1 MRGVVSC
8 GMAAALAY
16 LGLSDSFDAV
26 YGASAGALN
35 GSFFVTGKMPL
46 GPTIYYQDINN
57 SQFISLSR
65 VFGKGPIM
73 DLNFLLENVLT
84 EVKPLNWEHIIGGE
98 FPLHIVMASL
108 TEGRSEVISKFETK
122 EELFSAL
129 RASATIP
136 YIAGPPVRIGD
147 DLMFDASLFEPL
159 PYMSA
164 IADGCSHVLVLASR
178 PRGRY
183 RKPPSLLE
191 RWSIGSKLERLS
203 DSAAVAFFERADSY
217 RRIIDFL
224 TEHSEHPKEAQ
235 PYSYLVQPN
244 SCDIEIS
251 QLERKK
257 DKLILGAISGMRAVF
272 SMFAPEERLSYF
284 EVLTPLDRK
293 GQLPRAR

>member
-57 SQFISLSR
+57 PQFISLAR

-84 EVKPLNWEHIIGGE
+84 EIKPLNWEYVIGGE

-108 TEGRSEVISKFETK
+108 TEGRSKVISKFTTK
-122 EELFSAL
+122 EDLFNAL

-136 YIAGPPVRIGD
+136 YIAGPPVQIGT

-159 PYMSA
+159 PYTSA
-164 IADGCSHVLVLASR
+164 IADGCTHVLVLASR

-183 RKPPSLLE
+183 RNPPSVFE
-191 RWSIGSKLERLS
+191 RWAIGSKLEKLS
-203 DSAAVAFFERADSY
+203 SDAATAFHDRADSY
-217 RRIIDFL
+217 RHTINLL
-224 TEHSEHPKEAQ
+224 TQNSEHPEAAP

-244 SCDIEIS
+244 SCDTEIS

-257 DKLILGAISGMRAVF
+257 EKLILGAISGMRAVF
-272 SMFAPEERLSYF
+272 SLFDPDARLSYF